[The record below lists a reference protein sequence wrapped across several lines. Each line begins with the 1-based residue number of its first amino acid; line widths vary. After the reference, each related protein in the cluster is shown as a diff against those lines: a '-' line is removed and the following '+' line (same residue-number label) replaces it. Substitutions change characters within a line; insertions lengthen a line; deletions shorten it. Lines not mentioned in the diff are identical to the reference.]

1 MQVKFGRKKKGFR
14 HKPVRTTHTNSQP
27 ELTVNV
33 FDPHTAVE
41 YQHLRLCVC
50 TAHKQTL
57 TFNSFVCLGCKFAL
71 LVKDKVCVTA
81 LCVVYECERF
91 VLLCISFFR
100 LSLSIREH

>member
-1 MQVKFGRKKKGFR
+1 M
-14 HKPVRTTHTNSQP
+14 THSNNQP

-57 TFNSFVCLGCKFAL
+57 TFN
-71 LVKDKVCVTA
+71 KDKVCVSVLFVFINVKDQCCFFA
-81 LCVVYECERF
+81 LNFLDSKV
-91 VLLCISFFR
+91 
-100 LSLSIREH
+100 EHAVCQGI